1 MSALLQDK
9 INHDAAK
16 APYYERAA
24 REEARDM
31 AADIEEACEWFK
43 AICISKGIDYPD
55 AQIKEA
61 LTEENWD
68 TLKEGVAA

>member
-1 MSALLQDK
+1 MPTLLQDK

-16 APYYERAA
+16 APFYERAA

-31 AADIEEACEWFK
+31 AADIDEAVQFFA
-43 AICISKGIDYPD
+43 AICQSKGINYD
-55 AQIKEA
+55 ADTLKEA